1 MAIYHATL
9 KVFSRAKG
17 HCATAAVAYRAGIR
31 LTDER
36 TGVRHDYARR
46 KGVAAVE
53 TLVPDQA
60 PAWARDLATLWNAAE
75 AAESRSNAR
84 VARELEVALP
94 YELNADQ
101 RLALARELAQLL
113 VDRYGVGVTAAVH
126 APDQGNDARNHHL
139 HALFTTRVLTTDGF
153 GAKVRILD
161 DKVNGPLEVHAL
173 RAAVAAT
180 INHALKRAG
189 IDARVDSR
197 TLDDQ
202 AADAAARGDL
212 MAVVALTRSPTK
224 HLGRATA
231 EARRRGRPTDRGSTH
246 DALVRANENTVRHA
260 RRRALYLLT
269 EHPGK
274 TTHRSGSRSSGYPA
288 GRRLSSM
295 YIPDSIGTRHAGTE
309 TNLYLRSLQQTVAWI
324 SENFRRALIS
334 EQRLQEL
341 QRWCDASVR
350 NRSYLR
356 RVWQARDELIASEQA
371 LERAD
376 KRHKDALAKTRQAQS
391 HLSQLEESKPSLL
404 RPMSR
409 RQWAEKRR
417 EQRRQLAEAQSA
429 EHTSSK
435 TLGKGSDLHQAVATA
450 RTRIERR
457 WNALCEAEA
466 KSHLPPVPEMLRQ
479 HSTSPQ
485 ETVQVRHA
493 SNTHR
498 TPIRRPR

>member
-36 TGVRHDYARR
+36 TGVRHDYSRR
-46 KGVAAVE
+46 KGVVSVE
-53 TLVPDQA
+53 TLVPEDA
-60 PAWARDLATLWNAAE
+60 PVWARDLATLWNAAE
-75 AAESRSNAR
+75 ATESRSNAR

-113 VDRYGVGVTAAVH
+113 VDRYDVGVTAAVH

-139 HALFTTRVLTTDGF
+139 HALFTTRKLTANGL

-161 DKVNGPLEVHAL
+161 EKVNGPLEVHAL

-180 INHALKRAG
+180 INHALERAG
-189 IDARVDSR
+189 VGSRVDPR

-260 RRRALYLLT
+260 RRRALYLLA

-288 GRRLSSM
+288 GRRITR
-295 YIPDSIGTRHAGTE
+295 IPSSIGTRHAGTE
-309 TNLYLRSLQQTVAWI
+309 TNLYLRSLEQTVAWI
-324 SENFRRALIS
+324 RENTRLALLSER
-334 EQRLQEL
+334 RLQEL

-356 RVWQARDELIASEQA
+356 RVWQAQDDLVAAEEA
-371 LERAD
+371 LDRAD

-417 EQRRQLAEAQSA
+417 EQRRRLAEAQSA
-429 EHTSSK
+429 EHTSAK
-435 TLGKGSDLHQAVATA
+435 ILGEGADLHQAVATA

-466 KSHLPPVPEMLRQ
+466 KSHLPPVPEMSCQ
-479 HSTSPQ
+479 HSTLPQ
-485 ETVQVRHA
+485 ETVQARPV

-498 TPIRRPR
+498 TSTRRPR